1 MQSKRVIKMKKN
13 AMHLAVIAAAMLS
26 AGCVSTQLTQD
37 AHKNISEATATA
49 KVGFET
55 ARPIVTREAYEKS
68 QEVDAPYIVA
78 KSVPLSRTVAMPRA
92 LQKDVK
98 TAIMFPEHWVS
109 LGTAAERIMLATG
122 LVVNIA
128 PDVYLEN
135 SALQRK
141 SSKDAGGGAAAGGQP
156 AFAAMPPAM
165 PVALAPTPMP
175 LPLPSNYGNGE
186 TRPAVASASAS
197 SSVRPPESAN
207 GFDFPRVEAPLSQ
220 ILDIVATRLSIKW
233 RYDEASN
240 SIRFYR
246 LVTKSWQTPFSTAK
260 SHFSTAMEGGTSNST
275 NSNVVTPKNQT
286 SPISSEVSDLVELNS
301 IRDSVDT
308 ILTRS
313 GSISANPATGT
324 ITLTDTAD
332 TVDAADELIQREIK
346 VLSRVVSLRVQ
357 TIQVTT
363 NNSGETG
370 VDLSAAISRALKNLP
385 DFTLSLGSPA
395 SLTSTN
401 AGSIGLNV
409 YSGSAAGSSA
419 FLKALQQIGDV
430 QTSTELPLTTRNRS
444 PVYYNVRNTFS
455 YVSATTA
462 AAATTGG
469 TGGTPGIT
477 TAQDSVGLKLM
488 MYPNVTSKDTVM
500 LTMALDQSILQSLDT
515 FSSGTGANMQSV
527 QLPNVNGEGSSSQ
540 VPIRNGQTI
549 VLTGFDRKGNQ
560 YDKRTLGDHLPIFAG
575 GSLHASETRSTTI
588 VLVSVDVRDVD

>member
-1 MQSKRVIKMKKN
+1 MKNKTL
-13 AMHLAVIAAAMLS
+13 HLTVIAAAMLLS
-26 AGCVSTQLTQD
+26 GCVSPQLTES

-49 KVGFET
+49 KAGFEQ
-55 ARPIVTREAYEKS
+55 ARPITTRDAYEKS

-78 KSVPLSRTVAMPRA
+78 KSVPLSRSVAMPRA

-128 PDVYLEN
+128 PDVYLES

-141 SSKDAGGGAAAGGQP
+141 SSTDSGTAPGGQST
-156 AFAAMPPAM
+156 FAAMPPAM
-165 PVALAPTPMP
+165 PAAMAPAPMPTP
-175 LPLPSNYGNGE
+175 LPLPSGYGGGE
-186 TRPAVASASAS
+186 SRASVASASAS
-197 SSVRPPESAN
+197 GTVRPPESAN

-275 NSNVVTPKNQT
+275 NANVVTPKNQT
-286 SPISSEVSDLVELNS
+286 SPISSEVSDLVELTA

-332 TVDAADELIQREIK
+332 TVDSADELIQREIK
-346 VLSRVVSLRVQ
+346 VLSRLVSLRVQ
-357 TIQVTT
+357 TIQITT
-363 NNSGETG
+363 KNSGETG

-385 DFTLSLGSPA
+385 DFSLSLGSPA
-395 SLTSTN
+395 SLASTN
-401 AGSIGLNV
+401 AGSLGLHV
-409 YSGSAAGSSA
+409 YSGSAAGSTA
-419 FLKALQQIGDV
+419 LLKALQQIGDV
-430 QTSTELPLTTRNRS
+430 QTSTELPLITRNRS

-515 FSSGTGANMQSV
+515 FSSGSGANMQSV

-540 VPIRNGQTI
+540 VPIKNGQTM

-560 YDKRTLGDHLPIFAG
+560 YDKRTLGDRLPIVAG
-575 GSLHASETRSTTI
+575 GSLSASETRSTTI
-588 VLVSVDVRDVD
+588 VLVSVDVRDID